1 MDGKT
6 SKPAFDKARTNK
18 KTMPRRNYT
27 HKELIMKTDAY
38 ASVAKTKEQ
47 EKEMLD
53 IKNEYYVDKEKTNV
67 NRFVRNR
74 NFEMGKR
81 AGLHQGKTIEDLE
94 RQNKVVDQ
102 GKRNKAMDK
111 AKTYYYKNYSL
122 PKIHKEAVERSKSKD
137 ISKDI

>member
-18 KTMPRRNYT
+18 KSVPRRNYT

-53 IKNEYYVDKEKTNV
+53 LKDEYYVDKEKTVV

-81 AGLHQGKTIEDLE
+81 AGLHQGIKWLT
-94 RQNKVVDQ
+94 
-102 GKRNKAMDK
+102 K
-111 AKTYYYKNYSL
+111 AKEIRRWTK
-122 PKIHKEAVERSKSKD
+122 PKPITTRIIACLKFIKRLWRD
-137 ISKDI
+137 QNRRTFRRICNGFDGGD